1 MAVSSHHVALGPI
14 TAFRGMSLSGYV
26 APGRALPGAVLTWL
40 VTGSGSPG
48 SWRRGRVRAVPA
60 RHPAADGLVDRAQHA
75 ALLLPARAPNQRS
88 GAGRRTVRHL
98 PTGSFGPRCPVWS
111 PRRTLPGG
119 RIYGLTE
126 RLVRWQRVQ
135 DHSASPRLKPWTLR
149 LGGGCGHPPPPGRAR
164 RPAQRHGRPAAR
176 RAARRYGCATMRILD
191 DRSLIALKLSAD
203 YRIARLG
210 SVRFPSRSAARIA
223 AHDTPFRGAYTEDYS
238 LDSLDDRRASW

>member
-1 MAVSSHHVALGPI
+1 
-14 TAFRGMSLSGYV
+14 MSLSGYV
-26 APGRALPGAVLTWL
+26 ALGRALPGAVVTWL

-75 ALLLPARAPNQRS
+75 ALLLSARAPDQRS

-98 PTGSFGPRCPVWS
+98 PTGPFGPRCPAWS

-126 RLVRWQRVQ
+126 RLVRWQRAQ
-135 DHSASPRLKPWTLR
+135 DHSASPRLKPWALR
-149 LGGGCGHPPPPGRAR
+149 LGGGCGHP
-164 RPAQRHGRPAAR
+164 RPQAERVALRKGMIDLRLAELR
-176 RAARRYGCATMRILD
+176 EGYGCATMRILD